1 MVACIIAII
10 GIHIHYQI
18 IAIMGENVVY
28 WARLLHHPQGDEV
41 SVAPFFYEAAIAK
54 LKKAF
59 KICIA

>member
-41 SVAPFFYEAAIAK
+41 SVAPFFYEI
-54 LKKAF
+54 LP
-59 KICIA
+59 